1 MFAALCVALTA
12 NTGRSRV
19 PIGALAAVC
28 QGRSLGWVERQN
40 PQRSESFDVT
50 EPTTAAHPAERRRIS
65 PFAVTVVL
73 VVLLILGFLAT
84 ASVLTEVLWYEQ
96 LGFLPVLLTQW
107 IAAGAMFVIGFLA
120 MAVPLFFAID
130 VAYRKRPV
138 YARLTAQLDRYQ
150 ELLEPL
156 RKLIKWALPAVFGVF
171 AGFASATSWQQAM
184 LWWNSSPA
192 GQTDPEFELDIS
204 FYLFDLPFWQGVLG
218 FASAVVLICLLLGVA
233 TSYLYGGISFAGRD
247 VRISKAT
254 RIQAAVLASLY
265 LGLQGVSLW
274 FDRYAALTD
283 YAGLFTGAGYS
294 GVNAVIP
301 GKQILAGIALLVAV
315 LFLVTAFT
323 GKWRLPVMGTA
334 LLLVSALVVGVGY
347 PWGVQEFR
355 VKPDEKSLERDYLT
369 RNIEATRAAYGIDEV
384 EVERYEAVTDA
395 EPGQLRGDAQTTAN
409 IRIIDPEVV
418 SQTFAQLEQSRQYYK
433 FPESLSVDRYE
444 IDGKIE
450 DTVSAIRD
458 IDVSGQTGWYNSTLV
473 YTHGYGLVASYGNQ
487 RSSGG
492 EPVFLESGIPTSGRL
507 GEFQPRV
514 YFGMYSPP
522 YSIVGGERDRP
533 IELDYP
539 ADDEAQPSEPTPAE
553 EEVSA
558 EAEGQPE
565 TTAEESAQEEVL
577 VEEADGGRQ
586 NLTTFDGDGGP
597 VLDNVFTKMI
607 YALKFQAME
616 ILLSGA
622 VVDGS
627 QILYDRSP
635 VDRVQKVAP
644 YLTIDSTPYASV
656 VDGEIVWIIDG
667 YTTSTQYPY
676 SEMRDFHTLVEDAD
690 NPRTAQ
696 LSQPVNYI
704 RNSVKA
710 TVNAYDGSVKLYAWD
725 TEDPVLQTWNKV
737 FPGTLLSAEEMS
749 GDLLSH
755 VRYPSDLFKVQRE
768 MLSTYHVTDAGAFY
782 SEEDAWSTPD
792 DPVSTASSS
801 SGDALRQPPYYLT
814 LAAGKGAEP
823 NFSIY
828 STYIPA
834 DQGADSRNILTGY
847 LAANSNA
854 GNVDGKIS
862 EEYGSLK
869 LLTLP
874 KGNSVPGPGQVQN
887 SFTTDPKVSNLL
899 NILRVGDSEVIS
911 GNLLTLPVGGGLLY
925 VQPVYVQASAGTSF
939 PLLQK
944 VLVSFGDQI
953 AFEDTLDAALD
964 ELFGGN
970 SGASAG
976 DGDVVADGDS
986 AEDSGAGAEN
996 GEETAE
1002 PGEETGSGSGSAA
1015 LTRALRDMQSA
1026 ISDRDEAMTSGDWA
1040 AYGEADERLRDA
1052 LERAIEAG

>member
-1 MFAALCVALTA
+1 MTQPTNAA
-12 NTGRSRV
+12 
-19 PIGALAAVC
+19 
-28 QGRSLGWVERQN
+28 Q
-40 PQRSESFDVT
+40 
-50 EPTTAAHPAERRRIS
+50 PAERRRIS

-73 VVLLILGFLAT
+73 VVLLILGFLAA
-84 ASVLTEVLWYEQ
+84 ASVLAEVLWYEQ

-120 MAVPLFFAID
+120 MSVPLFFAID
-130 VAYRKRPV
+130 IAYRKRPV

-150 ELLEPL
+150 ELVEPL
-156 RKLIKWALPAVFGVF
+156 RKLIKWALPAVFGLF
-171 AGFASATSWQQAM
+171 AGFTAAAGWQQAL
-184 LWWNSSPA
+184 LWFNSTPA
-192 GQTDPEFELDIS
+192 GQTEAEFGLDVS
-204 FYLFDLPFWQGVLG
+204 FYLFELPFWQGVVG
-218 FASAVVLICLLLGVA
+218 FASAVVLVCLLLGVA
-233 TSYLYGGISFAGRD
+233 TSYLYGGISLAGRD
-247 VRISKAT
+247 VRVSKAT
-254 RIQAAVLASLY
+254 RVQAAVLAFVY
-265 LGLQGVSLW
+265 LVLQGASLW
-274 FDRYAALTD
+274 LDRYAALTD

-301 GKQILAGIALLVAV
+301 GKQILAGIAVLVAV
-315 LFLVTAFT
+315 LFLITAFT

-334 LLLVSALVVGVGY
+334 LLLASALVVGVGY
-347 PWGVQEFR
+347 PWTVQEFR
-355 VKPDEKSLERDYLT
+355 VKPDEKSLEREYLA
-369 RNIEATRAAYGIDEV
+369 RNIEATRTAYGIDEV
-384 EVERYEAVTDA
+384 EVERYDAVTDA
-395 EPGQLRGDAQTTAN
+395 EPGQLRGDAETTAN

-418 SQTFAQLEQSRQYYK
+418 SSTFAQLEQSRQYYK
-433 FPESLSVDRYE
+433 FPDSLSVDRYE

-458 IDVSGQTGWYNSTLV
+458 IDVSGQTGWYNRTLV

-507 GEFQPRV
+507 GEFEPRV
-514 YFGMYSPP
+514 YFGMYSPE
-522 YSIVGGERDRP
+522 YSIVGGERDKS

-539 ADDEAQPSEPTPAE
+539 ADDEA
-553 EEVSA
+553 
-558 EAEGQPE
+558 
-565 TTAEESAQEEVL
+565 TTATVTESSPEEGADADASGSDATDSATDGAADAAAADAEL
-577 VEEADGGRQ
+577 VAEADGGRQ
-586 NLTTFDGDGGP
+586 NLTTFSGEGGP
-597 VLDNVFTKMI
+597 VLSNIFTKLL
-607 YALKFQAME
+607 YALKFQSME
-616 ILLSGA
+616 IVLSGA

-627 QILYDRSP
+627 QILYDRNP

-676 SEMRDFHTLVEDAD
+676 SEMRDFHSLVADAD
-690 NPRTAQ
+690 NPRTSPLAK
-696 LSQPVNYI
+696 PVNYI

-725 TEDPVLQTWNKV
+725 TEDPVLQAWGKV
-737 FPGTLLSAEEMS
+737 FPGTLLSVDEMS

-768 MLSTYHVTDAGAFY
+768 MLSTYHVTDADAFY
-782 SEEDAWSTPD
+782 SDEDAWRTPD

-801 SGDALRQPPYYLT
+801 SGEALRQPPYYLT
-814 LAAGKGAEP
+814 LAAGKGADP

-834 DQGADSRNILTGY
+834 AQGADARNILTGY

-854 GNVDGKIS
+854 GNVDGEVS
-862 EEYGSLK
+862 EDYGALK

-899 NILRVGDSEVIS
+899 NILRVGDSKVIS

-925 VQPVYVQASAGTSF
+925 VQPVYVRASTGTSF

-953 AFEDTLDAALD
+953 AFEDTLAAALD

-970 SGASAG
+970 SGATAG
-976 DGDVVADGDS
+976 DGGVAEGQTPP
-986 AEDSGAGAEN
+986 EAGAD
-996 GEETAE
+996 EEGAESGE
-1002 PGEETGSGSGSAA
+1002 PGASASAA
-1015 LTRALRDMQSA
+1015 LTKALRDMQSA
-1026 ISDRDEAMTSGDWA
+1026 IADRDEAMKAGDWT

-1052 LERAIEAG
+1052 LARALEAR